1 DVLVVRVKHP
11 TDNLEFYVV
20 AVHAKSRYEGRAT
33 TDPRRIAAAR
43 TMVQKLKAGYAGK
56 PFVLLGDF
64 NDNPDDESMNI
75 LETADPNAVAGPE
88 EIPGQF
94 LVNLTE
100 PLCAAGHVSHGLKSD
115 AIRKDDPNL
124 VNTIDPNSRMRNN
137 RWRGTNKNTGDILF
151 DQILIPSWMV
161 TGYVNRSCKVFDK
174 AVAVKGNDTT
184 RASDHVPVY
193 ADFVFTEEICGD

>member
-1 DVLVVRVKHP
+1 VAFATPAASVPKYTLCFTVLSHADHLRVGVCLTSTAP
-11 TDNLEFYVV
+11 LGGFGLP
-20 AVHAKSRYEGRAT
+20 AVSGSCKAPAGIICLGVEGLCQYSCAT
-33 TDPRRIAAAR
+33 A
-43 TMVQKLKAGYAGK
+43 
-56 PFVLLGDF
+56 
-64 NDNPDDESMNI
+64 
-75 LETADPNAVAGPE
+75 PE

-137 RWRGTNKNTGDILF
+137 RWRGTDKNTGDILF

-161 TGYVNRSCKVFDK
+161 TGYVNGSCKVFDK